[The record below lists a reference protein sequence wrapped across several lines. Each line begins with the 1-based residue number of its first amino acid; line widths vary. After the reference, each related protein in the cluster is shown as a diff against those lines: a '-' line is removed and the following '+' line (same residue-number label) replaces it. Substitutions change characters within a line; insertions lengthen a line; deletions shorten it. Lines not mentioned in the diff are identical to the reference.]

1 VLVYGPLA
9 HGLLSG
15 AIRPDL
21 AFAPDDWRR
30 ESALFQGQTLK
41 RNLETVRA
49 LDASARERGRTVA
62 QLAIAWSL
70 AHPAVHVAIVG
81 SRWACHV
88 DDGVGALDLRLDADD
103 LARIDAVMSG
113 AVAVA
118 GPTPETV

>member
-1 VLVYGPLA
+1 MNDVGVLVYGPLA

-62 QLAIAWSL
+62 QLAIAKPDQMN
-70 AHPAVHVAIVG
+70 AA
-81 SRWACHV
+81 
-88 DDGVGALDLRLDADD
+88 
-103 LARIDAVMSG
+103 
-113 AVAVA
+113 
-118 GPTPETV
+118 